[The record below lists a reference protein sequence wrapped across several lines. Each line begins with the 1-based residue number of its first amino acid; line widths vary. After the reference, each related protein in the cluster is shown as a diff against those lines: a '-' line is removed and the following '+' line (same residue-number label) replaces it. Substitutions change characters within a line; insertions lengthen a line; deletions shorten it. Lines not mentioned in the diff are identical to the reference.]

1 MAKYITYRYEQ
12 KCTYL
17 ESILIPEPLLVL
29 FLHTKAKHYCN
40 IIHNRYYNA

>member
-17 ESILIPEPLLVL
+17 ESILIPELVL

-40 IIHNRYYNA
+40 IIHNRCYNA